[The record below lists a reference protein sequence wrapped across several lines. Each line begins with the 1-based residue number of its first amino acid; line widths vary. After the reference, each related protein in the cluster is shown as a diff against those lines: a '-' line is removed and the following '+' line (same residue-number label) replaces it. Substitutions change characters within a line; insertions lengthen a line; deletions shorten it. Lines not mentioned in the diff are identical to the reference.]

1 MARARPPPGSGSR
14 ACSLP
19 VGILGELYLGLSP
32 VFVLIGAVAMTA
44 SVVLSGVLALR
55 HWSDT
60 AVTSASAAIGT
71 EGARRVRS
79 GAWRWLAGG
88 LAVAFGLATIVEGG
102 SVLLGGP
109 AARAEAG
116 HVVPF
121 VLAFNFAAGFVYVA
135 AGAATLAG
143 RSVGG
148 LAGALALASSTLL
161 VFAAFGVHVNR
172 GEV

>member
-1 MARARPPPGSGSR
+1 M
-14 ACSLP
+14 
-19 VGILGELYLGLSP
+19 
-32 VFVLIGAVAMTA
+32 
-44 SVVLSGVLALR
+44 
-55 HWSDT
+55 
-60 AVTSASAAIGT
+60 SAAIGT
-71 EGARRVRS
+71 EGAPTRRS
-79 GAWRWLAGG
+79 DAWRWLAGG

-143 RSVGG
+143 RAWAAW
-148 LAGALALASSTLL
+148 LALALASSTLL
-161 VFAAFGVHVNR
+161 VFAAFGVHVTQG
-172 GEV
+172 GEFEARTVAAMTMRSAFWVVQSLTLPMLLRRRRES

>member
-1 MARARPPPGSGSR
+1 M
-14 ACSLP
+14 
-19 VGILGELYLGLSP
+19 
-32 VFVLIGAVAMTA
+32 
-44 SVVLSGVLALR
+44 
-55 HWSDT
+55 
-60 AVTSASAAIGT
+60 SAATET
-71 EGARRVRS
+71 EGAPTRRS

-143 RSVGG
+143 RAWAAW
-148 LAGALALASSTLL
+148 LALALASSTLL
-161 VFAAFGVHVNR
+161 VFAAFGVHVTQGGAFEARTVVAMTMRSAFWVVQSLTLPMLLRR
-172 GEV
+172 GRAA